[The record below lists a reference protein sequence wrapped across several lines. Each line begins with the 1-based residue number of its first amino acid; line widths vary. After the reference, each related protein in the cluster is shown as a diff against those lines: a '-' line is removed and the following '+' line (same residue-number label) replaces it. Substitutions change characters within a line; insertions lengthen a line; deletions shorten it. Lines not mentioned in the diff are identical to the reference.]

1 MIYPS
6 EFTNPRE
13 DDSHGKASREEEFY
27 YRFRD
32 EIKSP
37 GVVFYNLILKL
48 PGVNHREI
56 DFLYICP
63 SGIFTI
69 ELKNAEYRN
78 NESTWPRRDST
89 LRQNTRCPLAWW
101 SFHSAL
107 ERWQKHAQARVRLA
121 REIYS

>member
-37 GVVFYNLILKL
+37 GVVF
-48 PGVNHREI
+48 
-56 DFLYICP
+56 
-63 SGIFTI
+63 
-69 ELKNAEYRN
+69 
-78 NESTWPRRDST
+78 
-89 LRQNTRCPLAWW
+89 
-101 SFHSAL
+101 
-107 ERWQKHAQARVRLA
+107 
-121 REIYS
+121 